1 MIDCPCGKYQ
11 IDEREVICPYCG
23 IAVAAFA
30 ATRMLG
36 NPDYEEG
43 TPRWGTARFD
53 SRMNLILFVHG
64 TDKQFTF
71 DANTIT
77 ELMIGRLDP
86 DSGYSP
92 PVDLH
97 DCNGVEMG
105 VSRRHAAIV
114 RKDGGPLNI
123 VDRNSDN
130 GTYLNGQRLIANQA
144 RILRDGDELRLG
156 YIVLTVRF
164 LRIP

>member
-30 ATRMLG
+30 ATRLLG

-53 SRMNLILFVHG
+53 TRMNLILFVQG

-71 DANTIT
+71 DANSIT
-77 ELMIGRLDP
+77 ELIIGRRDP

-92 PVDLH
+92 PVDL
-97 DCNGVEMG
+97 DECDGIDKG
-105 VSRRHAAIV
+105 VSRRHVAIV
-114 RKDGGPLNI
+114 RKDGGPLNV
-123 VDRNSDN
+123 VDCGSNN
-130 GTYLNGQRLIANQA
+130 GTYLNGQRMIPNQP

-156 YIVLTVRF
+156 FLIMTVRF
-164 LRIP
+164 LRVP